1 MLTHP
6 ISPLITSSDNTPI
19 FDPSST
25 HGGGANFDFVMP
37 VGSQCMLKDQLVAM
51 LMLERTYQVDR
62 IACRN
67 VDADEAS
74 RMPHGDW
81 RRKICEWSYRV
92 VDHFRIDREV
102 VSVTMNLFDRFLA
115 LHKDG
120 NVRTCQ
126 CPSCKRTVDS
136 KTFQLAAM
144 TSLYLAIKVHAETAF
159 CVDDEHQ
166 DYAMQPRRKKMKLL
180 SFVELSRG
188 QFSQEDLCSMERK
201 ILATLGWKVNPST
214 ASVVITHFLGLL
226 PQPSEVD
233 VAYRPNYNLVLHV
246 LNELARYLAELSVCL
261 PNLSSD
267 HLPSEIAFA
276 AILVSMDMLTARA
289 LPCAVRETFFQLI
302 ANISNQA
309 GSYLSRHSDRIRNL
323 MDCLHQCICP
333 EMLLDG
339 SDNSM
344 MGCDHSFVMAREA
357 GLLDM
362 QQIMRNTQSKGM
374 NRKGSTTSVMHLD
387 EDDDDDDEIDN
398 DLEASSFV
406 KCISP

>member
-6 ISPLITSSDNTPI
+6 ISPVAASSTNTPNS
-19 FDPSST
+19 DLTST
-25 HGGGANFDFVMP
+25 WRGGANFESLMP
-37 VGSQCMLKDQLVAM
+37 VGSQSMLQDQLVAM
-51 LMLERTYQVDR
+51 LLLERTYQVDR

-67 VDADEAS
+67 VDADKAS
-74 RMPHGDW
+74 WMPHGDW

-120 NVRTCQ
+120 NLRLCQ

-159 CVDDEHQ
+159 VDDDHE
-166 DYAMQPRRKKMKLL
+166 DYATQPRRKKMKLL

-188 QFSQEDLCSMERK
+188 QFTQEDLCSMERK
-201 ILATLGWKVNPST
+201 ILATLGWKVNPTT
-214 ASVVITHFLGLL
+214 ASVVITHFLGLM
-226 PQPSEVD
+226 PQASDVD
-233 VAYRPNYNLVLHV
+233 VAYRLNYNLVLHV

-276 AILVSMDMLTARA
+276 AILVSMDMLTSKA
-289 LPCAVRETFFQLI
+289 LPWAVRENFLQLI
-302 ANISNQA
+302 STLSNQI
-309 GSYLSRHSDRIRNL
+309 GSNLSPHSDRIRYL
-323 MDCLHQCICP
+323 MDCLHQCFWP

-339 SDNSM
+339 GDDSM
-344 MGCDHSFVMAREA
+344 VGCDHSFALAREA

-362 QQIMRNTQSKGM
+362 QQIMRNTQIKVI
-374 NRKGSTTSVMHLD
+374 NRNESTTSVMNL
-387 EDDDDDDEIDN
+387 EDDDENDDD
-398 DLEASSFV
+398 LETSPFV
-406 KCISP
+406 KCVSP